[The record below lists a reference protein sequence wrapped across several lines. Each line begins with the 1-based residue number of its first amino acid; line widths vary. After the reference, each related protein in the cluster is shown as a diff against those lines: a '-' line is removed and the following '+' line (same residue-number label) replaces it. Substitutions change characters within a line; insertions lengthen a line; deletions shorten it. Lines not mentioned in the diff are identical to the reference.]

1 MINIIE
7 DRKWQSIKT
16 RFKGFE
22 LKIQLGMWKIHE
34 REILA
39 LKTRRLF
46 RGIQPKGR
54 NKNILIRLGY
64 IFTGLRLRS
73 GSYLYHLFSGCGG
86 GGKEEKKVRE
96 RKRKKEVKV
105 QNIMQGK

>member
-1 MINIIE
+1 VLINDKFFD
-7 DRKWQSIKT
+7 DRKWQSSKT

-86 GGKEEKKVRE
+86 GG
-96 RKRKKEVKV
+96 RKRKKY
-105 QNIMQGK
+105 GKEKEKRK